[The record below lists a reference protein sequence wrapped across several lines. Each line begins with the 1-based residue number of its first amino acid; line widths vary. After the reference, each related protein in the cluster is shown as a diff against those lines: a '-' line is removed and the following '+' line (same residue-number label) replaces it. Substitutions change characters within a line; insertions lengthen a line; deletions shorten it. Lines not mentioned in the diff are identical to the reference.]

1 MQLCT
6 TKFQREQVQTSY
18 AVYVACSFVVE
29 VVEEHTQLSACH
41 NTCSRAVSRLSVHCR
56 GYLTLLHLNTGPYCT
71 VLSHDLLEMLL
82 RSGGVKCVLYIHCQ
96 HCDSA
101 LDILQLML

>member
-1 MQLCT
+1 MQLC

-29 VVEEHTQLSACH
+29 IVEEHTQLSACH

-56 GYLTLLHLNTGPYCT
+56 VYLTLLHLNTGPYCT
-71 VLSHDLLEMLL
+71 VLSHDLLAMLL
-82 RSGGVKCVLYIHCQ
+82 RSGGWYGVKYVYHTFT
-96 HCDSA
+96 A
-101 LDILQLML
+101 NTVILH